1 MTRLAR
7 ALLLAALGC
16 AAPPHPSPA
25 PAAPVF
31 ERVLLQQ
38 SGDAGVRT
46 YRIPALAVATDGTL
60 IAAFDARNDSP
71 KDLPGNIDVM
81 VRRSRDLGRSWTPAR
96 RVVDF
101 DSGRG
106 GGDPSL
112 LVDRVTGRVFLFYE
126 YAPPA
131 TGIFRSN
138 ADRDSA
144 STGTV
149 HPHVIWSDD
158 HGATWQGPRDL
169 IASIKPAGATGMFAT
184 SGHGIQLSAR
194 SSAPGRLLQPYAWLD
209 AERRMH
215 AANAY
220 SDDHGATWRLGAPIG
235 TGLDENKAVELDDG
249 RVMQNIR
256 AYEKTRSHRLVALS
270 NDGGITFG
278 PAVEEPQLPDPRNNA
293 DVIRVA
299 PDAPAGSREAR
310 MLLFSN
316 TADEARRVNLT
327 VRLSCDAGR
336 TWPVSKVVHPG
347 PAMYSVMARLP
358 DGTIGLLYENGNA
371 QGLTFVQFDLAWLG
385 ADCRAAPSAK

>member
-1 MTRLAR
+1 MAR
-7 ALLLAALGC
+7 SHLPSLVALTLLGC
-16 AAPPHPSPA
+16 AAVPRPSPA
-25 PAAPVF
+25 PPSPLF
-31 ERVLLQQ
+31 ERTALEQ
-38 SGDAGVRT
+38 SGDAGVHT

-60 IAAFDARNDSP
+60 IATFDARNDSP
-71 KDLPGNIDVM
+71 NDLPGDIDVM
-81 VRRSRDLGRSWTPAR
+81 VRRSRDLGRSWTPGR

-126 YAPPA
+126 YAPPG

-169 IASIKPAGATGMFAT
+169 TASLKPAGATGMFAT

-194 SSAPGRLLQPYAWLD
+194 SRAPGRLLQPYAWLD

-220 SDDHGATWRLGAPIG
+220 SDDHGATWTLGASIG

-249 RVMQNIR
+249 GVMQNIR
-256 AYEKTRSHRLVALS
+256 AYEKTRTHRLVAIS
-270 NDGGITFG
+270 RDGGITFG
-278 PAVEEPQLPDPRNNA
+278 PALEESQLPDPRNNG

-316 TADEARRVNLT
+316 TADETRRVNLT
-327 VRLSCDAGR
+327 VRLSCDDGR
-336 TWPVSKVVHPG
+336 SWPVSKMVHAG
-347 PAMYSVMARLP
+347 PAMYSVMTRLP
-358 DGTIGLLYENGNA
+358 DGTIGMLYENGAA
-371 QGLTFVQFDLAWLG
+371 QGLTFVRFDLAWLG
-385 ADCRAAPSAK
+385 GGCR